1 MRSSRLPCGMKHKP
15 SQLVRVSRWR
25 RCECRRRD
33 GLPCCMRPAAP
44 WRSAHAGGKGGGWFL
59 RARSS
64 GTAAEAASS
73 RKLTSQT

>member
-1 MRSSRLPCGMKHKP
+1 MAAMRLSRASPSPPWRLPQSAGCCIALTAGALLKIAP
-15 SQLVRVSRWR
+15 A
-25 RCECRRRD
+25 RRD
-33 GLPCCMRPAAP
+33 QVLRYT
-44 WRSAHAGGKGGGWFL
+44 GGKGGGWFL